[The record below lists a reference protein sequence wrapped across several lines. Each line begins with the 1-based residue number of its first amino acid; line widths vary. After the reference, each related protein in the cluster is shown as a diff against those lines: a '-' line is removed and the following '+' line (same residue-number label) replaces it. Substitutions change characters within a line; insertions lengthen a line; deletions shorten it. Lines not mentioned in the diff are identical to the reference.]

1 MSDKISEALDEIDW
15 EGDDEAA
22 HGGALVA
29 LKVCVQVAE
38 DAHRIHD
45 EVVPAIK
52 SLLDAFK
59 ATFHAPD
66 GEE

>member
-15 EGDDEAA
+15 EGHDEAA

-29 LKVCVQVAE
+29 LDQCVKIVEANPA
-38 DAHRIHD
+38 DALRALT
-45 EVVPAIK
+45 E
-52 SLLDAFK
+52 LRETFR